1 MSDQP
6 EPVEPPQGSQN
17 YGGAPSSTPMS
28 QSDERLWSTLVHL
41 SPFVAAFVGL
51 PFLGPLVIYL
61 VLRDRGPFIR
71 FHAAQAL
78 NFQLVLIIAYIVFG
92 LLSLVLIGIPL
103 LIATAIASVVFQIIA
118 AVKANNGEWYRYP
131 MTPDWVK

>member
-1 MSDQP
+1 MTDQPQQP
-6 EPVEPPQGSQN
+6 EPKPGYGSPQR
-17 YGGAPSSTPMS
+17 PMS
-28 QSDERLWSTLVHL
+28 PQDEKTWATLVHL
-41 SPFVAAFVGL
+41 SPFASAVVGM

-71 FHAAQAL
+71 HHTAQAL
-78 NFQLVLIIAYIVFG
+78 NFQLVLLVAYVGLG
-92 LLSLVLIGIPL
+92 LLSLPIVTLIITVPL
-103 LIATAIASVVFQIIA
+103 LIAVAIASVVFQIIA